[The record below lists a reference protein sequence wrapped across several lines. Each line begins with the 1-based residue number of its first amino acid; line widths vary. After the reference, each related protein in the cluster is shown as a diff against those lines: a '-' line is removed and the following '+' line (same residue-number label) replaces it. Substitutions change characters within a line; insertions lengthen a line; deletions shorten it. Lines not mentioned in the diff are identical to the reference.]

1 MKWTLNKQF
10 LAPVVAVFLLLTV
23 VGTVVAVRMFTDQ
36 ANEMVNEQLRS
47 TSGAVSLLMAQQE
60 RELRGLAASAV
71 NVADTGL
78 TVAEPGQ
85 LPTNEAL
92 TQIMAAN
99 DLTTVQLLSPDGTF
113 LNGFGPVP
121 SLEGFDLDRARTAQ
135 ALSTINSPGDSIW
148 LLGLAPFKDGE
159 GALLGFVA
167 VGRRLDQRYLDEL
180 VSAIDAQLVL
190 TIGGLSTGSSTATQY
205 YAPDV
210 AASGSVGRPAQVKI
224 NGESYGVL
232 TTELATGAPGSA
244 YLSVLMPTGNIM
256 AGVQTRV
263 VQLVGIGWIGGVFV
277 LLGMFYTSRRVS
289 GPVHRLAAR
298 AREISGGSYGQTME
312 AEGAAEEIRTLV
324 GSFNQMSLALSESY
338 EELSRLA
345 NTDGLTGLGN
355 HRYVQE
361 ALTREMERAKQ
372 NRHSVAIIMMDID
385 SFKLFNDT
393 HGHMAGDK
401 VLRLVADTIRNLT
414 HEEDTIGRFGGDKF
428 MIIVPRANRRRGKAT
443 AERIRRRLSE
453 HGMHMDSG
461 QRLPLRLSMG
471 IAVCPDDSTNKEE
484 LLAYVDVS
492 LFESKRAGGNTVTLA
507 NRHPGELAA
516 YQNTTM
522 GVLDALVRAVDKK
535 DRYTK
540 SHSEENAE
548 YAMLLGRALGLS
560 ENTLSALRI
569 GGLLHDIGKIGIP
582 DHILKKPGPL
592 TPEEREIVQ
601 RHVVLS
607 NLIIKGIPYAEDVG
621 DAVANHHER
630 WDGKGYP
637 RGLKGEEIPLL
648 GRIMAVVDA
657 YSAITS
663 DRPFRKGQSHRLAIA
678 ELRRNAGTQFDPDL
692 AEKFIEVMES
702 RRRGE
707 AEAA

>member
-1 MKWTLNKQF
+1 
-10 LAPVVAVFLLLTV
+10 
-23 VGTVVAVRMFTDQ
+23 
-36 ANEMVNEQLRS
+36 
-47 TSGAVSLLMAQQE
+47 
-60 RELRGLAASAV
+60 
-71 NVADTGL
+71 
-78 TVAEPGQ
+78 
-85 LPTNEAL
+85 
-92 TQIMAAN
+92 
-99 DLTTVQLLSPDGTF
+99 
-113 LNGFGPVP
+113 
-121 SLEGFDLDRARTAQ
+121 
-135 ALSTINSPGDSIW
+135 
-148 LLGLAPFKDGE
+148 
-159 GALLGFVA
+159 
-167 VGRRLDQRYLDEL
+167 
-180 VSAIDAQLVL
+180 
-190 TIGGLSTGSSTATQY
+190 
-205 YAPDV
+205 
-210 AASGSVGRPAQVKI
+210 
-224 NGESYGVL
+224 VL

-244 YLSVLMPTGNIM
+244 YLSVLMPTDEIM

-263 VQLVGIGWIGGVFV
+263 AQLVGIAWIGGIFV
-277 LLGMFYTSRRVS
+277 LLCMFYAAKRVS
-289 GPVHRLAAR
+289 GPIHRLAAR
-298 AREISGGSYGQTME
+298 AREISEGNYGETME
-312 AEGAAEEIRTLV
+312 AEGAEEIRTLV
-324 GSFNQMSLALSESY
+324 GSFNQMSLALRESY

-361 ALTREMERAKQ
+361 ALARELERAKQ
-372 NRHSVAIIMMDID
+372 NRHSVAVIMMDID

-393 HGHMAGDK
+393 HGHAAGDK
-401 VLRLVADTIRNLT
+401 VLRLVADAIRSLT
-414 HEEDTIGRFGGDKF
+414 HKDDVIGRFGGDKF
-428 MIIVPRANRRRGKAT
+428 MIIAPRLNRRRGKAI

-453 HGMHMDSG
+453 QGVHMDSG

-507 NRHPGELAA
+507 NRQPGELAA
-516 YQNTTM
+516 YQDTTM
-522 GVLDALVRAVDKK
+522 GVLDGLVRAVDKK

-540 SHSEENAE
+540 AHSEENAE

-560 ENTLSALRI
+560 ETTQSALRI
-569 GGLLHDIGKIGIP
+569 AGLLHDIGKIGIP

-630 WDGKGYP
+630 WDGGGYP

-663 DRPFRKGQSHRLAIA
+663 DRPFRKGQSHRVAVA
-678 ELRRNAGTQFDPDL
+678 ELRRNASTQFDPDL

-702 RRRGE
+702 RRKE
-707 AEAA
+707 EAAA

>member
-1 MKWTLNKQF
+1 MKWTLNKQ
-10 LAPVVAVFLLLTV
+10 LLMPLVAVFLFLTA
-23 VGTVVAVRMFTDQ
+23 VGTVVAVHMFTQQ
-36 ANEMVNEQLRS
+36 AKDMVNEQLRS
-47 TSGAVSLLMAQQE
+47 TSGAVGLLMAQQE
-60 RELRGLAASAV
+60 SELRGLASSAAK
-71 NVADTGL
+71 VADTDL
-78 TVAEPGQ
+78 TVTEPGQ
-85 LPTNEAL
+85 LPANESVV
-92 TQIMAAN
+92 QIMAAN
-99 DLTTVQLLSPDGTF
+99 DLATVQLLSPGGAP
-113 LNGFGPVP
+113 LNGVGPVP
-121 SLEGFDLDRARTAQ
+121 SLEGFDLNRARTAQ
-135 ALSTINSPGDSIW
+135 ALSTINRSGDSIW
-148 LLGLAPFKDGE
+148 LLGLAPYKGGE
-159 GALLGFVA
+159 GEILGFVV
-167 VGRRLDQRYLDEL
+167 VGRRLDQRFLDGL
-180 VSAIDAQLVL
+180 VSAIDVGLVL
-190 TIGGLSTGSSTATQY
+190 TMGDVSTGSSTAAQY
-205 YAPDV
+205 YSPDV
-210 AASGSVGRPAQVKI
+210 TASESVGQPAQVKI
-224 NGESYGVL
+224 NGDSYGVL

-244 YLSVLMPTGNIM
+244 YLSVLMPTDDIM

-263 VQLVGIGWIGGVFV
+263 VQLVGIAWIGGIFV
-277 LLGMFYTSRRVS
+277 LLCMFYAAKRVS
-289 GPVHRLAAR
+289 GPIRRLAAR
-298 AREISGGSYGQTME
+298 AREISEGSYGQTME
-312 AEGAAEEIRTLV
+312 AEGADEIRTLV
-324 GSFNQMSLALSESY
+324 GSFNQMSLALRESY

-345 NTDGLTGLGN
+345 NTDGLTDLGN

-361 ALTREMERAKQ
+361 ALARELERAKQ
-372 NRHSVAIIMMDID
+372 NRHSVAVIMMDID

-393 HGHMAGDK
+393 HGHAAGDK
-401 VLRLVADTIRNLT
+401 VLKLVADVIRSLT
-414 HEEDTIGRFGGDKF
+414 HKDDVIGRFGGDKF
-428 MIIVPRANRRRGKAT
+428 MIIAPRLNRRRGKAI

-453 HGMHMDSG
+453 QGVHMDSG

-492 LFESKRAGGNTVTLA
+492 LFESKRAGGNTITLA
-507 NRHPGELAA
+507 NRQPGELAA
-516 YQNTTM
+516 YQDTTM
-522 GVLDALVRAVDKK
+522 GVLDGLVRAVDQK

-560 ENTLSALRI
+560 ETTQSALRI
-569 GGLLHDIGKIGIP
+569 AGLLHDIGKIGIP

-630 WDGKGYP
+630 WDGGGYP

-663 DRPFRKGQSHRLAIA
+663 DRPFRKGQSHRVAVA

-702 RRRGE
+702 RRKE
-707 AEAA
+707 EAAA

>member
-10 LAPVVAVFLLLTV
+10 LTPLVAVFLLLTA
-23 VGTVVAVRMFTDQ
+23 VGTVVAVHMFTQQ
-36 ANEMVNEQLRS
+36 AKDLVNEQLRS
-47 TSGAVSLLMAQQE
+47 TSGAVGLLMAQQE
-60 RELRGLAASAV
+60 VELRGLASSAAS
-71 NVADTGL
+71 VADTNL

-85 LPTNEAL
+85 LPANESVM
-92 TQIMAAN
+92 QIMAAN
-99 DLTTVQLLSPDGTF
+99 DLATVQLLSPGGAPV
-113 LNGFGPVP
+113 NGFGPIP
-121 SLEGFDLDRARTAQ
+121 NLEGFDLNQARTAQ
-135 ALSTINSPGDSIW
+135 ALSTINRSGDSIW
-148 LLGLAPFKDGE
+148 LLGLAPFKGGE
-159 GALLGFVA
+159 GEVLGFVV
-167 VGRRLDQRYLDEL
+167 VGRRLDQRFLDGL
-180 VSAIDAQLVL
+180 VRAIDVGLVL
-190 TIGGLSTGSSTATQY
+190 TMGDVSTGSSTAAQY
-205 YAPDV
+205 YSPDV
-210 AASGSVGRPAQVKI
+210 TPSGSVGQPTQVKI
-224 NGESYGVL
+224 NGNSYGVL

-244 YLSVLMPTGNIM
+244 YLSVLMPTDAIM

-263 VQLVGIGWIGGVFV
+263 VQLVGIAWIGGIF
-277 LLGMFYTSRRVS
+277 LLLCMFYAAKRVS
-289 GPVHRLAAR
+289 GPIHRLAAR
-298 AREISGGSYGQTME
+298 AREISEGNYGQTME
-312 AEGAAEEIRTLV
+312 AEGAAEIRTLV
-324 GSFNQMSLALSESY
+324 GSFNQMSLALRESY

-361 ALTREMERAKQ
+361 ALTREMGRAEQ
-372 NRHSVAIIMMDID
+372 NRHSVAVIMMDID

-393 HGHMAGDK
+393 HGHAAGDK
-401 VLRLVADTIRNLT
+401 VLRLVADAIRSLT
-414 HEEDTIGRFGGDKF
+414 HKDDVIGRFGGDKF
-428 MIIVPRANRRRGKAT
+428 MIIAPRSNRRRGKAI

-453 HGMHMDSG
+453 QGVHMDSG

-516 YQNTTM
+516 YQDTTM
-522 GVLDALVRAVDKK
+522 GVLDGLVRAVDKK

-548 YAMLLGRALGLS
+548 YAMLLGRAVGLS
-560 ENTLSALRI
+560 ETTQSALRI
-569 GGLLHDIGKIGIP
+569 AGLLHDIGKIGIP

-630 WDGKGYP
+630 WDGGGYP

-663 DRPFRKGQSHRLAIA
+663 DRPFRKGQSHRVAVA

-692 AEKFIEVMES
+692 AERFIEVMES
-702 RRRGE
+702 RRK
-707 AEAA
+707 EAAAA

>member
-1 MKWTLNKQF
+1 MKWTLNKQ
-10 LAPVVAVFLLLTV
+10 LLMPLVAVFLFLTA
-23 VGTVVAVRMFTDQ
+23 VGTVVAVHMFTQQ
-36 ANEMVNEQLRS
+36 AKDMVNEQLRS
-47 TSGAVSLLMAQQE
+47 TSGAVGLLMAQQE
-60 RELRGLAASAV
+60 SELRGLASSAAK
-71 NVADTGL
+71 VADTDL
-78 TVAEPGQ
+78 TVTEPGQ
-85 LPTNEAL
+85 LPANESVV
-92 TQIMAAN
+92 QIMAAN
-99 DLTTVQLLSPDGTF
+99 DLATVQLLSPGGAP
-113 LNGFGPVP
+113 LNGVGPVP
-121 SLEGFDLDRARTAQ
+121 SLEGFDLNRARTAQ
-135 ALSTINSPGDSIW
+135 ALSTINRSGDSIW
-148 LLGLAPFKDGE
+148 LLGLAPYKGGE
-159 GALLGFVA
+159 GEILGFVV
-167 VGRRLDQRYLDEL
+167 VGRRLDQRFLDGL
-180 VSAIDAQLVL
+180 VSAIDVGLVL
-190 TIGGLSTGSSTATQY
+190 TMGDVSTGSSTAAQY
-205 YAPDV
+205 YSPDV
-210 AASGSVGRPAQVKI
+210 TASESVGQPAQVKI
-224 NGESYGVL
+224 NGDSYGVL

-244 YLSVLMPTGNIM
+244 YLSVLMPTDDIM

-263 VQLVGIGWIGGVFV
+263 VQLVGIAWIGGIFV
-277 LLGMFYTSRRVS
+277 LLCMFYAAKRVS
-289 GPVHRLAAR
+289 GPIRRLAAR
-298 AREISGGSYGQTME
+298 AREISEGSYGQTME
-312 AEGAAEEIRTLV
+312 AEGVDEIRTLV
-324 GSFNQMSLALSESY
+324 GSFNQMSLALRESY

-345 NTDGLTGLGN
+345 NTDGLTDLGN

-361 ALTREMERAKQ
+361 ALARELERAKQ
-372 NRHSVAIIMMDID
+372 NRHSVAVIMMDID

-393 HGHMAGDK
+393 HGHAAGDK
-401 VLRLVADTIRNLT
+401 VLKLVADVIRSLT
-414 HEEDTIGRFGGDKF
+414 HKDDVIGRFGGDKF
-428 MIIVPRANRRRGKAT
+428 MIIAPRLNRRRGKAI

-453 HGMHMDSG
+453 QGVHMDSG

-492 LFESKRAGGNTVTLA
+492 LFESKRAGGNTITLA
-507 NRHPGELAA
+507 NRQPGELAA
-516 YQNTTM
+516 YQDTTM
-522 GVLDALVRAVDKK
+522 GVLDGLVRAVDQK

-560 ENTLSALRI
+560 ETTQSALRI
-569 GGLLHDIGKIGIP
+569 AGLLHDIGKIGIP

-630 WDGKGYP
+630 WDGGGYP

-663 DRPFRKGQSHRLAIA
+663 DRPFRKGQSHRVAVA

-692 AEKFIEVMES
+692 IETFIEVMES
-702 RRRGE
+702 RRKEE
-707 AEAA
+707 AVA

>member
-1 MKWTLNKQF
+1 MKWTLNKQ
-10 LAPVVAVFLLLTV
+10 LLMPLVAVFLFLTA
-23 VGTVVAVRMFTDQ
+23 VGTVVAVHMFTQQ
-36 ANEMVNEQLRS
+36 AKDMVNEQLRS
-47 TSGAVSLLMAQQE
+47 TSGAVGLLMAQQE
-60 RELRGLAASAV
+60 SELRGLASSAAK
-71 NVADTGL
+71 VADTDL
-78 TVAEPGQ
+78 TVTEPGQ
-85 LPTNEAL
+85 LPANESVV
-92 TQIMAAN
+92 QIMAAN
-99 DLTTVQLLSPDGTF
+99 DLATVQLLSPGGAP
-113 LNGFGPVP
+113 LNGVGPVP
-121 SLEGFDLDRARTAQ
+121 SLEGFDLNRARTAQ
-135 ALSTINSPGDSIW
+135 ALSTINRSGDSIW
-148 LLGLAPFKDGE
+148 LLGLAPYKGGE
-159 GALLGFVA
+159 GEILGFVV
-167 VGRRLDQRYLDEL
+167 VGRRLDQRFLDGL
-180 VSAIDAQLVL
+180 VSAIDVGLVL
-190 TIGGLSTGSSTATQY
+190 TMGDVSTGSSTAAQY
-205 YAPDV
+205 YSPDV
-210 AASGSVGRPAQVKI
+210 TASESVGQPAQVKI
-224 NGESYGVL
+224 NGDSYGVL

-244 YLSVLMPTGNIM
+244 YLSVLMPTDDIM

-263 VQLVGIGWIGGVFV
+263 VQLVGIAWIGGIFV
-277 LLGMFYTSRRVS
+277 LLCMFYAAKRVS
-289 GPVHRLAAR
+289 GPIRRLAAR
-298 AREISGGSYGQTME
+298 AREISEGSYGQTME
-312 AEGAAEEIRTLV
+312 AEGADEIRTLV
-324 GSFNQMSLALSESY
+324 GSFNQMSLALRESY

-345 NTDGLTGLGN
+345 NTDGLTDLGN

-361 ALTREMERAKQ
+361 ALARELERAKQ
-372 NRHSVAIIMMDID
+372 NRHSVAVIMMDID

-393 HGHMAGDK
+393 HGHAAGDK
-401 VLRLVADTIRNLT
+401 VLKLVADVIRSLT
-414 HEEDTIGRFGGDKF
+414 HKDDVIGRFGGDKF
-428 MIIVPRANRRRGKAT
+428 MIIAPRLNRRRGKAI

-453 HGMHMDSG
+453 QGVHMDSG

-492 LFESKRAGGNTVTLA
+492 LFESKRAGGNTITLA
-507 NRHPGELAA
+507 NRQPGELAA
-516 YQNTTM
+516 YQDTTM
-522 GVLDALVRAVDKK
+522 GVLDGLVRAVDQK

-560 ENTLSALRI
+560 ETTQSALRI
-569 GGLLHDIGKIGIP
+569 AGLLHDIGKIGIP

-630 WDGKGYP
+630 WDGGGYP

-663 DRPFRKGQSHRLAIA
+663 DRPFRKGQSHRVAVA

-692 AEKFIEVMES
+692 IETFIEVMES
-702 RRRGE
+702 RRKEE
-707 AEAA
+707 AVA

>member
-1 MKWTLNKQF
+1 MKWTLNKQ
-10 LAPVVAVFLLLTV
+10 LLMPLVAVFLFLTA
-23 VGTVVAVRMFTDQ
+23 VGTVVAVHMFTQQ
-36 ANEMVNEQLRS
+36 AKDMVNEQLRS
-47 TSGAVSLLMAQQE
+47 TSGAVGLLMAQQE
-60 RELRGLAASAV
+60 SELRGLASSAAK
-71 NVADTGL
+71 VADTDL
-78 TVAEPGQ
+78 TVTEPGQ
-85 LPTNEAL
+85 LPANESVV
-92 TQIMAAN
+92 QIMAAN
-99 DLTTVQLLSPDGTF
+99 DLATVQLLSPGGAP
-113 LNGFGPVP
+113 LNGVGPVP
-121 SLEGFDLDRARTAQ
+121 SLEGFDLNRARTAQ
-135 ALSTINSPGDSIW
+135 ALSTINRSGDSIW
-148 LLGLAPFKDGE
+148 LLGLAPYKGGE
-159 GALLGFVA
+159 GEILGFVV
-167 VGRRLDQRYLDEL
+167 VGRRLDQRFLDGL
-180 VSAIDAQLVL
+180 VSAIDVGLVL
-190 TIGGLSTGSSTATQY
+190 TMGDVSTGSSTAAQY
-205 YAPDV
+205 YSPDV
-210 AASGSVGRPAQVKI
+210 TASESVGQPAQVKI
-224 NGESYGVL
+224 NGDSYGVL

-244 YLSVLMPTGNIM
+244 YLSVLMPTDDIM

-263 VQLVGIGWIGGVFV
+263 VQLVGIAWIGGIFV
-277 LLGMFYTSRRVS
+277 LLCMFYAAKRVS
-289 GPVHRLAAR
+289 GPIRRLAAR
-298 AREISGGSYGQTME
+298 AREISEGSYGQTME
-312 AEGAAEEIRTLV
+312 AEGADEIRTLV
-324 GSFNQMSLALSESY
+324 GSFNQMSLALRESY

-345 NTDGLTGLGN
+345 NTDGLTDLGN

-361 ALTREMERAKQ
+361 ALARELERAKQ
-372 NRHSVAIIMMDID
+372 NRHSVAVIMMDID

-393 HGHMAGDK
+393 HGHAAGDK
-401 VLRLVADTIRNLT
+401 VLKLVADVIRSLT
-414 HEEDTIGRFGGDKF
+414 HKDDVIGRFGGDKF
-428 MIIVPRANRRRGKAT
+428 MIIAPRLNRRRGKAI

-453 HGMHMDSG
+453 QGVHMDSG

-492 LFESKRAGGNTVTLA
+492 LFESKRAGGNTITLA
-507 NRHPGELAA
+507 NRQPGELAA
-516 YQNTTM
+516 YQDTTM
-522 GVLDALVRAVDKK
+522 GVLDGLVRAVDQK

-560 ENTLSALRI
+560 ETTQSALRI
-569 GGLLHDIGKIGIP
+569 AGLLHDIGKIGIP

-630 WDGKGYP
+630 WDGGGYP

-663 DRPFRKGQSHRLAIA
+663 DRPFRKGQSHRVAVA

-692 AEKFIEVMES
+692 AERFIEVMES
-702 RRRGE
+702 RRKE
-707 AEAA
+707 ETAA

>member
-1 MKWTLNKQF
+1 MKWTLNKQ
-10 LAPVVAVFLLLTV
+10 LLMPLVAVFLFLTA
-23 VGTVVAVRMFTDQ
+23 VGTVVAVHMFTQQ
-36 ANEMVNEQLRS
+36 AKDMVNEQLRS
-47 TSGAVSLLMAQQE
+47 TSGAVGLLMAQQE
-60 RELRGLAASAV
+60 SELRGLASSAAK
-71 NVADTGL
+71 VADTDL
-78 TVAEPGQ
+78 TVTEPGQ
-85 LPTNEAL
+85 LPANESVV
-92 TQIMAAN
+92 QIMAAN
-99 DLTTVQLLSPDGTF
+99 DLATVQLLSPGGAP
-113 LNGFGPVP
+113 LNGVGPVP
-121 SLEGFDLDRARTAQ
+121 SLEGFDLNRARTAQ
-135 ALSTINSPGDSIW
+135 ALSTINRSGDSIW
-148 LLGLAPFKDGE
+148 LLGLAPYKGGE
-159 GALLGFVA
+159 GEILGFVV
-167 VGRRLDQRYLDEL
+167 VGRRLDQRFLDGL
-180 VSAIDAQLVL
+180 VSAIDVGLVL
-190 TIGGLSTGSSTATQY
+190 TMGDVSTGSSTAAQY
-205 YAPDV
+205 YSPDV
-210 AASGSVGRPAQVKI
+210 TASESVGQPAQVKI
-224 NGESYGVL
+224 NGDSYGVL

-244 YLSVLMPTGNIM
+244 YLSVLMPTDDIM

-263 VQLVGIGWIGGVFV
+263 VQLVGIAWIGGIFV
-277 LLGMFYTSRRVS
+277 LLCMFYAAKRVS
-289 GPVHRLAAR
+289 GPIRRLAAR
-298 AREISGGSYGQTME
+298 AREISEGSYGQTME
-312 AEGAAEEIRTLV
+312 AEGIDEIRTLV
-324 GSFNQMSLALSESY
+324 GSFNQMSLALRESY

-345 NTDGLTGLGN
+345 NTDGLTDLGN

-361 ALTREMERAKQ
+361 ALARELERAKQ
-372 NRHSVAIIMMDID
+372 NRHSVAVIMMDID

-393 HGHMAGDK
+393 HGHAAGDK
-401 VLRLVADTIRNLT
+401 VLKLVADVIRSLT
-414 HEEDTIGRFGGDKF
+414 HKDDVIGRFGGDKF
-428 MIIVPRANRRRGKAT
+428 MIIAPRLNRRRGKAI

-453 HGMHMDSG
+453 QGVHMDSG

-492 LFESKRAGGNTVTLA
+492 LFESKRAGGNTITLA
-507 NRHPGELAA
+507 NRQPGELAA
-516 YQNTTM
+516 YQDTTM
-522 GVLDALVRAVDKK
+522 GVLDGLVRAVDQK

-560 ENTLSALRI
+560 ETTQSALRI
-569 GGLLHDIGKIGIP
+569 AGLLHDIGKIGIP

-630 WDGKGYP
+630 WDGGGYP

-663 DRPFRKGQSHRLAIA
+663 DRPFRKGQSHRVAVA

-692 AEKFIEVMES
+692 AERFIEVMES
-702 RRRGE
+702 RRKE
-707 AEAA
+707 ETAA

>member
-1 MKWTLNKQF
+1 MKWTLNKQ
-10 LAPVVAVFLLLTV
+10 LLMPLVAVFLFLTA
-23 VGTVVAVRMFTDQ
+23 VGTVVAVHMFTQQ
-36 ANEMVNEQLRS
+36 AKDMVNEQLRS
-47 TSGAVSLLMAQQE
+47 TSGAVGLLMAQQE
-60 RELRGLAASAV
+60 SELRGLASSAAK
-71 NVADTGL
+71 VADTDL
-78 TVAEPGQ
+78 TVTEPGQ
-85 LPTNEAL
+85 LPANESVV
-92 TQIMAAN
+92 QIMAAN
-99 DLTTVQLLSPDGTF
+99 DLATVQLLSPGGAP
-113 LNGFGPVP
+113 LNGVGPVP
-121 SLEGFDLDRARTAQ
+121 SLEGFDLNRARTAQ
-135 ALSTINSPGDSIW
+135 ALSTINRSGDSIW
-148 LLGLAPFKDGE
+148 LLGLAPYKGGE
-159 GALLGFVA
+159 GEILGFVV
-167 VGRRLDQRYLDEL
+167 VGRRLDQRFLDGL
-180 VSAIDAQLVL
+180 VSAIDVGLVL
-190 TIGGLSTGSSTATQY
+190 TMGDVSTGSSTAAQY
-205 YAPDV
+205 YSPDV
-210 AASGSVGRPAQVKI
+210 TAAESLGQPAQVEI
-224 NGESYGVL
+224 NGDSYGVL

-244 YLSVLMPTGNIM
+244 YLSVLMPTDDIM

-263 VQLVGIGWIGGVFV
+263 VQLVGIAWIGGIFV
-277 LLGMFYTSRRVS
+277 LLCMFYAAKRVS
-289 GPVHRLAAR
+289 GPIRRLAAR
-298 AREISGGSYGQTME
+298 AREISEGSYGQTME
-312 AEGAAEEIRTLV
+312 AEGIDEIRTLV
-324 GSFNQMSLALSESY
+324 GSFNQMSLALRESY

-345 NTDGLTGLGN
+345 NTDGLTDLGN

-361 ALTREMERAKQ
+361 ALARELERAKQ
-372 NRHSVAIIMMDID
+372 NRHSVAVIMMDID

-393 HGHMAGDK
+393 HGHAAGDK
-401 VLRLVADTIRNLT
+401 VLKLVADVIRSLT
-414 HEEDTIGRFGGDKF
+414 HKDDVIGRFGGDKF
-428 MIIVPRANRRRGKAT
+428 MIIAPRLNRRRGKAI

-453 HGMHMDSG
+453 QGVHMDSG

-492 LFESKRAGGNTVTLA
+492 LFESKRAGGNTITLA
-507 NRHPGELAA
+507 NRQPGELAA
-516 YQNTTM
+516 YQDTTM
-522 GVLDALVRAVDKK
+522 GVLDGLVRAVDQK

-560 ENTLSALRI
+560 ETTQSALRI
-569 GGLLHDIGKIGIP
+569 AGLLHDIGKIGIP

-607 NLIIKGIPYAEDVG
+607 NLMIKGIPYAEDVG

-630 WDGKGYP
+630 WDGGGYP

-663 DRPFRKGQSHRLAIA
+663 DRPFRKGQSHRVAVA

-702 RRRGE
+702 RRKE
-707 AEAA
+707 EEAA

>member
-1 MKWTLNKQF
+1 MKWTLNKQ
-10 LAPVVAVFLLLTV
+10 LLMPLVAVFLLLTA
-23 VGTVVAVRMFTDQ
+23 VGTVVAVHMFTQQ
-36 ANEMVNEQLRS
+36 AKDMVNEQLRS
-47 TSGAVSLLMAQQE
+47 TSGAVGLLMAQQE
-60 RELRGLAASAV
+60 SELRGLASSAAK
-71 NVADTGL
+71 VADTDL

-85 LPTNEAL
+85 LPANESVM
-92 TQIMAAN
+92 QIMAAN
-99 DLTTVQLLSPDGTF
+99 DLATVQLLSPGGAPV
-113 LNGFGPVP
+113 NGFGPIP
-121 SLEGFDLDRARTAQ
+121 SLEGFDLNQARTAQ
-135 ALSTINSPGDSIW
+135 ALSTINRSGDSIW
-148 LLGLAPFKDGE
+148 LLGLAPFKGGE
-159 GALLGFVA
+159 GEVLGFVV
-167 VGRRLDQRYLDEL
+167 VGRRLDQRFLDGL
-180 VSAIDAQLVL
+180 VSAIDVGLVL
-190 TIGGLSTGSSTATQY
+190 TMSDVSTGSSTAAQY
-205 YAPDV
+205 YSPDV
-210 AASGSVGRPAQVKI
+210 TAPGSVGRPTQVKI
-224 NGESYGVL
+224 NGNSYGAL

-244 YLSVLMPTGNIM
+244 YLSVLMPTDDIM

-263 VQLVGIGWIGGVFV
+263 VQLVGIGWIGGIFV
-277 LLGMFYTSRRVS
+277 LLGVFYTATRVS
-289 GPVHRLAAR
+289 GPIHRLAAR
-298 AREISGGSYGQTME
+298 AREISEGNYGQIME
-312 AEGAAEEIRTLV
+312 AEGAAEIRTLV
-324 GSFNQMSLALSESY
+324 GSFNQMSLALRESY

-345 NTDGLTGLGN
+345 NTDGLTDLGN

-361 ALTREMERAKQ
+361 ALAREMERAEQ
-372 NRHSVAIIMMDID
+372 NRHSVAVIMMDID

-393 HGHMAGDK
+393 HGHAAGDK
-401 VLRLVADTIRNLT
+401 VLKLVADAIRSLT
-414 HEEDTIGRFGGDKF
+414 HKDDVIGRFGGDKF
-428 MIIVPRANRRRGKAT
+428 MIIAPRSNRRRGKAI

-453 HGMHMDSG
+453 QGVHMDSG

-507 NRHPGELAA
+507 NRQPGELAA
-516 YQNTTM
+516 YQDTTM
-522 GVLDALVRAVDKK
+522 GVLDSLVRAVDKK

-540 SHSEENAE
+540 AHSEENAE

-560 ENTLSALRI
+560 ETTQSALRI
-569 GGLLHDIGKIGIP
+569 AGLLHDIGKIGIP

-630 WDGKGYP
+630 WDGGGYP

-663 DRPFRKGQSHRLAIA
+663 DRPFRKGQSHRVAVA

-692 AEKFIEVMES
+692 AERFIEVMES
-702 RRRGE
+702 RRKE
-707 AEAA
+707 EAAA